1 VQGHIPRRA
10 TVVGVDSLGSEG
22 SLMVES
28 SAAAEVGNQA
38 DIQVAERTL
47 VERVGVPTAAAEEDG
62 IAGHSQVVGTS
73 LVGVAAPAAAMVAG
87 IVVVEEV
94 GRIVAVVE
102 EVGRIVAVVE
112 EVGRI
117 VAVVV
122 SVVLVECAGEMAV

>member
-1 VQGHIPRRA
+1 MRYDLP
-10 TVVGVDSLGSEG
+10 
-22 SLMVES
+22 
-28 SAAAEVGNQA
+28 
-38 DIQVAERTL
+38 ERTL
-47 VERVGVPTAAAEEDG
+47 VEGVEVPTAAEEEDG

-73 LVGVAAPAAAMVAG
+73 LVGATAPAAAMVAG

-112 EVGRI
+112 EAGRIVAVVEEVGRI

-122 SVVLVECAGEMAV
+122 LVVLVECAGEMVV